1 VLLLLLEIYFFFA
14 LVQVTEISRKGWANV
29 TSARSDYDEPPRVS
43 GERSSLLS
51 GSTSGGYAPLSGG
64 W

>member
-1 VLLLLLEIYFFFA
+1 LNKEGIKLVFT

-29 TSARSDYDEPPRVS
+29 TSTRSDYDEPPRVS
-43 GERSSLLS
+43 SERSSLLS
-51 GSTSGGYAPLSGG
+51 GNTIGGYTPLSGG

>member
-1 VLLLLLEIYFFFA
+1 MFT

-29 TSARSDYDEPPRVS
+29 TSTRSDYDEPPRVS
-43 GERSSLLS
+43 SERSSLLS
-51 GSTSGGYAPLSGG
+51 GNTIGGYTPLSGG

>member
-1 VLLLLLEIYFFFA
+1 MFT

-29 TSARSDYDEPPRVS
+29 TSTRDYDESPRVS
-43 GERSSLLS
+43 SERSSLLS
-51 GSTSGGYAPLSGG
+51 GNTIGGYTPLSGG